1 MKDES
6 FLMILMTVII
16 GVVLTVLPLPYWVS
30 VFRPAFLVLIVL
42 YWSTMAPHAG
52 GIALAFFSGLLLDVF
67 QSSVLGQHA
76 LALSLVAYLGIRLHL
91 LVRAKPLFEQ
101 SLFVFAALMVY
112 EFMLWILDGWSGH
125 AMSNPARWLHT
136 LTGGLL
142 WPIVVG
148 FMGRFHS
155 PR

>member
-1 MKDES
+1 M
-6 FLMILMTVII
+6 MILMTVII
-16 GVVLTVLPLPYWVS
+16 GIVLTVLPLPYWVS
-30 VFRPAFLVLIVL
+30 VFRPAFLVLVVL
-42 YWSTMAPHAG
+42 YWSTMAPHVG
-52 GIALAFFSGLLLDVF
+52 GIALAFFSGLALDVF
-67 QSSVLGQHA
+67 QGSVLGVHS
-76 LALSLVAYLGIRLHL
+76 LALSLVAYLAVRLYL
-91 LVRAKPLFEQ
+91 LVRAKPIFEQ

-112 EFMLWILDGWSGH
+112 ESMLWILDGWSGH

>member
-16 GVVLTVLPLPYWVS
+16 GIVLTVLPLPYWVS

-67 QSSVLGQHA
+67 QGSVLGEHA

-91 LVRAKPLFEQ
+91 LVRPQ
-101 SLFVFAALMVY
+101 
-112 EFMLWILDGWSGH
+112 LWLRDLQRHQIFLQD
-125 AMSNPARWLHT
+125 L
-136 LTGGLL
+136 
-142 WPIVVG
+142 
-148 FMGRFHS
+148 
-155 PR
+155 